1 MTGEELDKRLR
12 EIHIS
17 GIRYGKTL
25 AEALQI
31 AIRVIKGGYTP
42 KKPLKIIEII
52 RYECDRDKAE
62 CRISRLKEAI
72 KEATPN
78 VADYILERIEFEIK
92 PIPKVKPKPL
102 EWIMIEDYVD
112 IFRESEERPDD

>member
-1 MTGEELDKRLR
+1 MTEEELDKRLR

-25 AEALQI
+25 IEATQI
-31 AIRVIKGGYTP
+31 AIRIIRGGYTP

-52 RYECDRDKAE
+52 RYDCDREKAE
-62 CRISRLKEAI
+62 YRISRLKESI
-72 KEATPN
+72 KEIMPN
-78 VADYILERIEFEIK
+78 CADYILERIKFEIK
-92 PIPKVKPKPL
+92 PMPKVKPKPL

-112 IFRESEERPDD
+112 FFKESEEA

>member
-1 MTGEELDKRLR
+1 MTQEELDKRLR

-25 AEALQI
+25 TEALQI
-31 AIRVIKGGYTP
+31 AIRIIGGGYTP

-52 RYECDRDKAE
+52 RYECDREKAE
-62 CRISRLKEAI
+62 YRISRLKESI
-72 KEATPN
+72 KENMPN

-92 PIPKVKPKPL
+92 PMPKFKPKPL
-102 EWIMIEDYVD
+102 EWIMIEDYAD
-112 IFRESEERPDD
+112 IFRESEEAK

>member
-1 MTGEELDKRLR
+1 MTEEELDNRLR
-12 EIHIS
+12 EIHVS

-25 AEALQI
+25 TEAMQI
-31 AIRVIKGGYTP
+31 VLRIIKGGYTP

-52 RYECDRDKAE
+52 RYDCDREKAE
-62 CRISRLKEAI
+62 YRISRLKDLI
-72 KEATPN
+72 KEIMPEH
-78 VADYILERIEFEIK
+78 ADYVLERIKFEIK

-112 IFRESEERPDD
+112 VFRESEE